1 MWAEMIVENQLDR
14 RMGRVGGIEK
24 LEEFDELMAA
34 MAILDQSVN
43 LTGEQ
48 IDAGQQADRA
58 ITFIFMIAREG
69 RIGTGLGRQI
79 RRRRSNRRLAAG
91 LLVIGER
98 RMPTG

>member
-58 ITFIFMIAREG
+58 ITLIFMIAREG
-69 RIGTGLGRQI
+69 RMGTGSDGKSGAVGAIAVWLPGF
-79 RRRRSNRRLAAG
+79 SS
-91 LLVIGER
+91 
-98 RMPTG
+98 